1 MTGKEGHIPGE
12 SEAVAMIN
20 YDSEPSLR
28 DLQGLMTV
36 SRPGRL
42 SDSDD
47 HRHWNHVV
55 LVSDKVSDWLS
66 SPGPGPLTARVGV
79 RRSVPVSGPEAT
91 GGRPPA
97 TTVTAGSAGPATDGE

>member
-36 SRPGRL
+36 SRPRA
-42 SDSDD
+42 
-47 HRHWNHVV
+47 
-55 LVSDKVSDWLS
+55 
-66 SPGPGPLTARVGV
+66 GPTRMI
-79 RRSVPVSGPEAT
+79 
-91 GGRPPA
+91 
-97 TTVTAGSAGPATDGE
+97 TVTGIM

>member
-1 MTGKEGHIPGE
+1 MTGKELEGHIPGE

-47 HRHWNHVV
+47 HRPWHHVV
-55 LVSDKVSDWLS
+55 LVSDTVSDWLS
-66 SPGPGPLTARVGV
+66 PPGPGPLTAGVTPFKLVGV
-79 RRSVPVSGPEAT
+79 TESYPF
-91 GGRPPA
+91 
-97 TTVTAGSAGPATDGE
+97 

>member
-1 MTGKEGHIPGE
+1 
-12 SEAVAMIN
+12 MIN

-47 HRHWNHVV
+47 HRHWHHVV
-55 LVSDKVSDWLS
+55 LVSDTVSDWLS

-79 RRSVPVSGPEAT
+79 RRSVPVAQRPRA
-91 GGRPPA
+91 GGRPPL
-97 TTVTAGSAGPATDGE
+97 P

>member
-47 HRHWNHVV
+47 HRPWHHVV
-55 LVSDKVSDWLS
+55 LVSDTVSDWLC
-66 SPGPGPLTARVGV
+66 SPGPGPRPTDRQSRSPTVSPGQWPRGHGRAAARHY
-79 RRSVPVSGPEAT
+79 RDCRQCRASH
-91 GGRPPA
+91 
-97 TTVTAGSAGPATDGE
+97 